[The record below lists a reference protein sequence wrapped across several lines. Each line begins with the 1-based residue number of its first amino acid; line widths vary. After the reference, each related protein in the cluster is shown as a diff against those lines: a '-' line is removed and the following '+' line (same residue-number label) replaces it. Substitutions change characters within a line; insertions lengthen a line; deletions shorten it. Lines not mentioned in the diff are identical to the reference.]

1 MWMNEKGCG
10 DTVEVVWKE
19 NNEESWDLKILEK
32 KKNDTRGK
40 ELPKWSKQNFG
51 NVCQELDKKINF
63 LKSQRSWL

>member
-1 MWMNEKGCG
+1 MGSKNSG
-10 DTVEVVWKE
+10 
-19 NNEESWDLKILEK
+19 K

>member
-1 MWMNEKGCG
+1 MGSKNSG
-10 DTVEVVWKE
+10 
-19 NNEESWDLKILEK
+19 K

-51 NVCQELDKKINF
+51 NVCQELDKKIIF